1 MKNQQVE
8 LDEKTLTSVLDE
20 HVSELKEIKDF
31 IKQQGQQ
38 LDQKN
43 KLITEKQN
51 DNAKLIASFE
61 QKYQKIEVIAPKP
74 DTAPMLLTLA
84 NGMMEIRKTVRELI
98 SQQFEKNR
106 VLVLPEDKGKL
117 YLKIKAKQ
125 IGLLA
130 GAAIVF
136 CFVCWFGFRYLYLN
150 SQNSNFRKVW
160 YWNYMHQDST
170 GRKRMDDELA
180 SYKLSG
186 VNSQRT
192 DSIDLFQKR
201 QENVLRIKELQ
212 READSLKTINPYSK

>member
-31 IKQQGQQ
+31 MKQQGQQ

-61 QKYQKIEVIAPKP
+61 QKYQRIEVVAPKP
-74 DTAPMLLTLA
+74 DTAPMLLTVG

-106 VLVLPEDKGKL
+106 ILVLPEDKGKF

-130 GAAIVF
+130 GLTIVF
-136 CFVCWFGFRYLYLN
+136 CFVCWFGFRYLYLDSEN
-150 SQNSNFRKVW
+150 SRFRKVW
-160 YWNYMHQDST
+160 YWAYMHQDSI
-170 GRKRMDDELA
+170 GRRRMNDNLD
-180 SYKLSG
+180 SFKQSG
-186 VNSQRT
+186 MNKQRS
-192 DSIDLFQKR
+192 DSIGLFEKR

>member
-31 IKQQGQQ
+31 MKQQGQQ

-43 KLITEKQN
+43 KVITDKQN
-51 DNAKLIASFE
+51 DNAKLVASFE
-61 QKYQKIEVIAPKP
+61 QKYQKIEVAAPKL
-74 DTAPMLLTLA
+74 DTGPMLLTLA

-130 GAAIVF
+130 GLAIVF

-150 SQNSNFRKVW
+150 SENSRFRKVW
-160 YWNYMHQDST
+160 YWAYMHH
-170 GRKRMDDELA
+170 
-180 SYKLSG
+180 
-186 VNSQRT
+186 
-192 DSIDLFQKR
+192 DSIGRRRMNDDLDSFKQFGMNKERSDSIGLFEKR
-201 QENVLRIKELQ
+201 QQNVLRINELQ